1 MKQSNVYKVV
11 LYTLFHVGKRVLS
24 EHLFSDL
31 CKQILRIDE
40 SIRFAGVA
48 NKMGS
53 LDATAYRQG
62 LSPLMSKDQTSQYA
76 IQAVLRASTRQDF
89 ETNIGRLQ
97 YSIGKY
103 EKLIRATVPVILN
116 NKDSKLYLLLS
127 FDIDSDVK
135 YIIEKVLK
143 YIEVNKENF
152 DTY

>member
-1 MKQSNVYKVV
+1 M
-11 LYTLFHVGKRVLS
+11 S
-24 EHLFSDL
+24 EHVFSDI

-53 LDATAYRQG
+53 LEATEYRQG
-62 LSPLMSKDQTSQYA
+62 LVPLMTRDQTSQYA
-76 IQAVLRASTRQDF
+76 IQAVLRAATRQNF
-89 ETNIGRLQ
+89 ETNIGRLH

-103 EKLIRATVPVILN
+103 EKLIRATVPIIPSN
-116 NKDSKLYLLLS
+116 NNHDSKLYLLLS

-143 YIEVNKENF
+143 YIEVNEKNF
-152 DTY
+152 DIKS

>member
-1 MKQSNVYKVV
+1 M
-11 LYTLFHVGKRVLS
+11 S
-24 EHLFSDL
+24 EYLFSDI

-53 LDATAYRQG
+53 LQATAYRQG
-62 LSPLMSKDQTSQYA
+62 LVPLMTRAQTSQYA
-76 IQAVLRASTRQDF
+76 IQAVLRAATRQDF

-103 EKLIRATVPVILN
+103 EKLIRATVPIIFGN
-116 NKDSKLYLLLS
+116 NNYDNKLYLLLS

-135 YIIEKVLK
+135 HIIEKVLK
-143 YIEVNKENF
+143 YIELNKENF
-152 DTY
+152 DIK

>member
-1 MKQSNVYKVV
+1 M
-11 LYTLFHVGKRVLS
+11 S
-24 EHLFSDL
+24 EHVFSDI
-31 CKQILRIDE
+31 CKQILHIDE

-53 LDATAYRQG
+53 LEATEYRQG
-62 LSPLMSKDQTSQYA
+62 LVPLMSRDQTSQYA
-76 IQAVLRASTRQDF
+76 TRQNF

-103 EKLIRATVPVILN
+103 EKLIRATVPIMLSN
-116 NKDSKLYLLLS
+116 NNHDSKLYLLLS

-143 YIEVNKENF
+143 YIEVNEKNF
-152 DTY
+152 DIKS